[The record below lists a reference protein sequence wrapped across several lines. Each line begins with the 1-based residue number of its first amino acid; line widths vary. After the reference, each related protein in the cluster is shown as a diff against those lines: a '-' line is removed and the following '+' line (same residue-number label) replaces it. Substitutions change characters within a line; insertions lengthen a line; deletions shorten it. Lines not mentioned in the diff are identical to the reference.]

1 MPTFAHPL
9 PSLGPDDVTLALAR
23 QVGVLLGPAF
33 AAPWSN
39 TVKSLMGADLLAYGS
54 ALKGGRETNYDA
66 LRNAFV
72 NTAKELLGELE
83 IVYGLAYDPSL
94 SDDARRTRLLV
105 KARAQFAGTP
115 PNIITALTPYD
126 LGQPVTIRETTA
138 AEALSVEAVF
148 RFTVYVKPDV
158 VPSSGASFDSL
169 FVAARLAAI
178 RATVE
183 QMKPAHSSYQLTT
196 TDPSIGFFTDD
207 PDSLTNNTVL

>member
-1 MPTFAHPL
+1 MPTFPHSL
-9 PSLGPDDVTLALAR
+9 PTIGPDDVTLALAR
-23 QVGVLLGPAF
+23 QVGTLLGPAF
-33 AAPWSN
+33 SAPWSN
-39 TVKSLMGADLLAYGS
+39 TTKSLMGADLLAYGY
-54 ALKGGRETNYDA
+54 ALKDGRATNYNA

-83 IVYGLAYDPSL
+83 VVYGLAYDPSL

-126 LGQPVTIRETTA
+126 LGQPITIRETLA
-138 AEALSVEAVF
+138 SEALSDDAVF

-178 RATVE
+178 RSTIE
-183 QMKPAHSSYQLTT
+183 QMKPAHATYQLTT
-196 TDPSIGFFTDD
+196 TDPSIGFYTDD
-207 PDSLTNNTVL
+207 PDSLTDNTVL